1 MGMTVT
7 LGEIMLRL
15 KPEDNARFVQAD
27 NFRAVYGGAEA
38 NVAVGLAN
46 MGENARFVSKLPA
59 HSIGQA
65 AVNSLRRYGVDTSC
79 ILRGGSRIG
88 TYYLERG
95 ASQRADQVIYD
106 RDGSAFALSEES
118 EYDWEAVFT
127 GANWF
132 HFTGITPALGENCL
146 RIVERAC
153 REAKTRGLTV
163 SCDINYRRKLWEI
176 GQARPAMERL
186 LPYADVCITNESQ
199 AAELF
204 GVSSAGENGEELIAV
219 LSGRF
224 GFKMTALTYRR
235 TRNANRN
242 TIWAALSDGHSV
254 AVSRKYEMDM
264 VDRIGG
270 GDAFAA
276 GLIYACLHGF
286 GLQKSVDFAEA
297 ASCLKHSVEGDQNLV
312 SAEEVEQIANGGAKG
327 RVQR

>member
-1 MGMTVT
+1 MGMIVT

-15 KPEDNARFVQAD
+15 TPEGNARFVQAD

-46 MGENARFVSKLPA
+46 LGENARFVSKLPA
-59 HSIGQA
+59 HGIGQA
-65 AVNSLRRYGVDTSC
+65 AVNALRRYGVDTSC

-88 TYYLERG
+88 VYYLERG
-95 ASQRADQVIYD
+95 ASQRADQVLYD
-106 RDGSAFALSEES
+106 RGGSAFAVSEES
-118 EYDWEAVFT
+118 EYDWEAVFA
-127 GANWF
+127 GADWF

-146 RIVERAC
+146 RIAERAC
-153 REAKTRGLTV
+153 REAKARGVAV

-176 GQARPAMERL
+176 GRAKPAMERL

-204 GVSSAGENGEELIAV
+204 GISPAGENGEGMIAV
-219 LSGRF
+219 LSRRF
-224 GFKMTALTYRR
+224 GCKLVALTYRR
-235 TRNANRN
+235 TVNANRN
-242 TIWAALSDGHSV
+242 TIWAALGNGHSV
-254 AVSRKYEMDM
+254 AVSNRYEMDM

-276 GLIYACLHGF
+276 GLIYACLHGLD
-286 GLQKSVDFAEA
+286 LQKSVDFAAA

-312 SAEEVEQIANGGAKG
+312 SAEEVEQIAAGGTNG